1 MDQTKRADFEQD
13 NGWQGLDEQ
22 ELYSQHEYE
31 EYERQR
37 QQEIQRLIDSGDVS
51 YSFFLFASIY
61 ICHSSS
67 TLSSTALL
75 GYLIVVPFSLLV

>member
-1 MDQTKRADFEQD
+1 MLKFSHSFKEFVDQTKRSDFEQD

-22 ELYSQHEYE
+22 ELYSQQEFE

-37 QQEIQRLIDSGDVS
+37 QQEIQRMIDSGDVRFS
-51 YSFFLFASIY
+51 YSYLLLHVWHLSP
-61 ICHSSS
+61 

-75 GYLIVVPFSLLV
+75 G